1 MSRFFGIL
9 ISYLEST
16 ISPIAVS
23 ASRNA
28 VTSPISVSATNIGG
42 GILSYLWQTTGNA
55 STINTPLSSSTTVT
69 GGGVAGTTQLFC
81 NITNSV
87 TGVTTPS
94 PICLIT
100 WNPVTSIISVTWSI
114 PSATTSAYNGAA
126 QSVTVVSVDPTAATY
141 SLTTTTATNAGSVAS
156 TILTGTLDYEGTFTS
171 PNLTIGTSTITIAAS
186 GSTSFAFTGAAISV
200 GFTVSGVYPADTN
213 YSVSGTSATD
223 CNNYTVTLS
232 ETSSNY
238 TLGSPSTFGW
248 SITPTRPQNF
258 TASVTDFFLC
268 NFSWTAI
275 GGCTYQLWGRAPPAA
290 FSIFVNNITTT
301 TTSYAA
307 ATNFDYEFYVVA
319 VAPSGTSVASRTAF
333 VYTGRASFQQV
344 NPYDSGLNTLSPL
357 CLSGSAGATSGAV
370 GLKAYIQGTGGI
382 RISSVVAN
390 SGSLNGSFSSLLYGT
405 ATRQAIFW
413 HLNTTTTNQL
423 TGTNSAPAPWSGNP
437 QTRNI
442 SQTTGTVNYYL
453 RIPPSAAS
461 GFPQSS
467 GWSTNNSGGL
477 SGTFWARI
485 SWRNIGT
492 ITTTVPAIQPTI
504 SYGP

>member
-100 WNPVTSIISVTWSI
+100 WNPSTSIISVTWSI

-307 ATNFDYEFYVVA
+307 ATNFNYEFYVVA

-344 NPYDSGLNTLSPL
+344 NPYSSTNANQQPL
-357 CLSGSAGATSGAV
+357 CLSGTRSGTI
-370 GLKAYIQGTGGI
+370 GLKSFVQGSGGI
-382 RISSVVAN
+382 VINQVTVRN
-390 SGSLNGSFSSLLYGT
+390 GSLNFASSLYWGT
-405 ATRQAIFW
+405 ATRTIRW
-413 HLNTTTTNQL
+413 NLNGLVRNFPNDDST
-423 TGTNSAPAPWSGNP
+423 SADNP
-437 QTRNI
+437 FPGPTSRAVT
-442 SQTTGTVNYYL
+442 QTTGTINY
-453 RIPPSAAS
+453 IMVAS
-461 GFPQSS
+461 GT
-467 GWSTNNSGGL
+467 GWSTNNTSGV
-477 SGTFWARI
+477 SGNFWARAQWQW
-485 SWRNIGT
+485 SGN